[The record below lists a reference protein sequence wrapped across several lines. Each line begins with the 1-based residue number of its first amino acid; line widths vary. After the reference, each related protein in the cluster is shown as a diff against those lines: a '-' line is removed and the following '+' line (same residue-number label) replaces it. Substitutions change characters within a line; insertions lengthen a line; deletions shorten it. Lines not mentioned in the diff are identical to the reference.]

1 MAITSFKAGE
11 AISAG
16 NAVVVS
22 NSGVLL
28 KGIATSQA
36 QASVV
41 GIALDTS
48 STGGLIRVCSDSIYT
63 GSSSFLPG
71 VVQYLSPTT
80 SGVLIDYPTWASQL
94 TSLTT
99 SGAFLTRIGRAISN
113 TNLEVEIE
121 KPIYVT
127 K

>member
-1 MAITSFKAGE
+1 MAITSFQAGE

-28 KGIATSQA
+28 KGLATSQA
-36 QASVV
+36 QSSLV
-41 GIALDTS
+41 GIALDTA
-48 STGGLIRVCSDSIYT
+48 STGNLVRVCSDSVYT

-71 VVQYLSPTT
+71 VVQYLSPTA
-80 SGVLIDYPTWASQL
+80 SGVLIDYPTWVSQL
-94 TSLTT
+94 TSLPT
-99 SGAFLTRIGRAISN
+99 SGAFLTRVGRAIST

>member
-1 MAITSFKAGE
+1 MAITSFQAGE

-28 KGIATSQA
+28 KGIATTQT
-36 QASVV
+36 QASLA
-41 GIALDTS
+41 GIALDAAS
-48 STGGLIRVCSDSIYT
+48 IGGLVRVCNDSVYT

-80 SGVLIDYPTWASQL
+80 SGVLIDYPAWASQL
-94 TSLTT
+94 ASLTV
-99 SGAFLTRIGRAISN
+99 SGAFLTRVGRAISN
-113 TNLEVEIE
+113 TSIEVEIE
-121 KPIYVT
+121 RPIYIT